1 MEHDLI
7 EIARVGGPKGLKG
20 QMWITPYGDSFE
32 RFRSYSHLRIGK
44 TGQRRKVLSCS
55 RHKGRYL
62 LSLEGISDRG
72 QAEGIAGQTLFI
84 ERSQLEKPGE
94 GEYYWH
100 DLLGMTVRDLT
111 GRELGK
117 VVRIFNAGSS
127 DVYVVD
133 EEKEHYIPATADV
146 IREISLDTGTMVI
159 DSSLLEGLLD

>member
-7 EIARVGGPKGLKG
+7 EIARISGPKGLKG
-20 QMWITPYGDSFE
+20 QMWIIPYGDSFE

-44 TGQRRKVLSCS
+44 TGERMKVLSCS

-62 LSLEGISDRG
+62 LSLEGVSARG
-72 QAEGIAGQTLFI
+72 QVEDLAGGALFI
-84 ERSQLEKPGE
+84 ERSQLEEPGE
-94 GEYYWH
+94 GEHYWH
-100 DLLGMTVRDLT
+100 DLLGISVRDLD

-146 IREISLDTGTMVI
+146 VREISLDAGTIVI